1 VSVEGVVHKLRVEPD
16 RGATVVRFV
25 LACDDG
31 QHVPVQLRA
40 RRLEGFVDEGDRV
53 ALEGDEPAAV
63 RGPDGIARPARL
75 RNLTTDSDVY
85 TPGGRAALT
94 GVHRSAAANVGR
106 TAASTVV
113 TLGVT
118 GAVGAIASLG
128 RGDDRQSGGTTT
140 GSGGGGGGNGGGSGS
155 SGTDPGLF
163 LFLGAVELVVLLGLG
178 YWLVGRRLRA
188 EGRPWWPVAAGI
200 VLAVAAANAAF
211 AWL

>member
-1 VSVEGVVHKLRVEPD
+1 MSVEGVVHKLRVEPD

-128 RGDDRQSGGTTT
+128 QSHDRESSSRGG
-140 GSGGGGGGNGGGSGS
+140 GSGGGGGGGS
-155 SGTDPGLF
+155 SGGGTDTGLI
-163 LFLGAVELVVLLGLG
+163 LFVGAVELVLLLALG
-178 YWLVGRRLRA
+178 YWLVGRRMRA
-188 EGRPWWPVAAGI
+188 QGRPWWPVAAGI